1 MIFAICVMDV
11 LSIIKLN
18 DTQLYI
24 IIILDKY
31 NVQRTHFSN
40 KIESFNRRPIFKQA
54 LMHLL
59 AFKRLIMLIMLKR
72 TFVYV

>member
-1 MIFAICVMDV
+1 MMIFAICVMDV

-31 NVQRTHFSN
+31 NVQRTHFST
-40 KIESFNRRPIFKQA
+40 
-54 LMHLL
+54 
-59 AFKRLIMLIMLKR
+59 RLNHSIVDQFSSR
-72 TFVYV
+72 H